1 MSNISPGAAT
11 SPAIGDAATG
21 PAYPAYPARPA
32 GDLRIDPQSLA
43 RLRTEFRS
51 RGAAV
56 HGPPA
61 IQADIHAQLLNEALA
76 QRESAS
82 WSLIA
87 NGCPGEISQ
96 HNLRAY
102 LGPHARNFLAAPEVL
117 ENLRQ
122 VTGYRLVPS
131 WSASC
136 YTYYHGPG
144 QHMGEHCDKE
154 EACRIALLVYLQT
167 IWAPGTQPSLGLQ
180 LHVFRGDN
188 AASGL
193 VLRITGL
200 SNRIVFLNGAEQAH
214 LRPALAPGEHM
225 TLLAGCY
232 QLSP

>member
-1 MSNISPGAAT
+1 VSNIPSGAVT
-11 SPAIGDAATG
+11 SPASHGAVIDPAG
-21 PAYPAYPARPA
+21 PA
-32 GDLRIDPQSLA
+32 GGLRIAPQSLA
-43 RLRTEFRS
+43 RLRTEFRG

-61 IQADIHAQLLNEALA
+61 FEGDTHAQLLDEALA
-76 QRESAS
+76 QRKNAS

-87 NGCPGEISQ
+87 KGCPGEISQ

-102 LGPHARNFLAAPEVL
+102 LGPHARSFLASPEVL
-117 ENLRQ
+117 ENLKQ
-122 VTGYRLVPS
+122 VTGHRLVPS

-136 YTYYHGPG
+136 YTYYDGPG

-154 EACRIALLVYLQT
+154 EACRIALLIYLHT
-167 IWAPGTQPSLGLQ
+167 AWAPGTQPSSGLQ

-200 SNRIVFLNGAEQAH
+200 SNRVVFLNGAEQAH

-232 QLSP
+232 QLSQ